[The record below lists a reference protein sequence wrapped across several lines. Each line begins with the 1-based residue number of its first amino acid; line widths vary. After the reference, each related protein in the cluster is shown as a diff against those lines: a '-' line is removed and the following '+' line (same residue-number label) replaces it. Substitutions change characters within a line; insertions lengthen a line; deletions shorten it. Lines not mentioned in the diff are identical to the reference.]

1 MVPFPPGG
9 PLDTVG
15 RALAQ
20 KLTEAW
26 GQSVIVDNRPG
37 AGGNIGADL
46 VAKAAPDG
54 YTVVMGALSTHAVN
68 PSLYAKMPY
77 DAVKDFAPITLVAIT
92 PNVLVVNPSLPVN
105 SVRELIAYAKAN
117 PGKLAFGSGSNGSA
131 GHLAG
136 ELFKAD
142 TGTDLL
148 HVPFKGAAPAM
159 QALLS
164 GDIQMMFD
172 NLASASAQVKAG
184 KLKALAVTTARRSP
198 LAPDLPTMAES
209 GVPGFDISTWF
220 GLLAPAGTP
229 PEIVG
234 RWNAEVGRI
243 LRTPEMRER
252 LTAMGAEP
260 APDTPAEF
268 AQFIASEA
276 AKYAR
281 IVKVSGAK
289 PDLGSLASAA
299 CECRRERRPCGQQRD
314 ATDGRDG
321 TQPAHAGE
329 RHQVEAAGK
338 QRHASDEQPAGG
350 GESSPARLDPK
361 QHADGEEAERVP
373 EVVLDRGLPDREQLG
388 SEPHAQRVRAK
399 RAGADGDEQQQ
410 RRKNQGEAGRHIAY
424 NSRSAPRRRIVFRI
438 AP

>member
-1 MVPFPPGG
+1 MNTFRRSVAFLALLALPLVLLVDPTPAHAQAFPNKPVRLVVPFPPGG

-77 DAVKDFAPITLVAIT
+77 DAIKDFAPITLVAIT
-92 PNVLVVNPSLPVN
+92 PNVLVANPSLPVN
-105 SVRELIAYAKAN
+105 SVRELVAYAKAN
-117 PGKLAFGSGSNGSA
+117 PGTLAFGSGSNGSA

-164 GDIQMMFD
+164 GDIQLMFD

-243 LRTPEMRER
+243 LRTPDMRER

-260 APDTPAEF
+260 APDSPAEF

-289 PDLGSLASAA
+289 PD
-299 CECRRERRPCGQQRD
+299 
-314 ATDGRDG
+314 
-321 TQPAHAGE
+321 
-329 RHQVEAAGK
+329 
-338 QRHASDEQPAGG
+338 
-350 GESSPARLDPK
+350 
-361 QHADGEEAERVP
+361 
-373 EVVLDRGLPDREQLG
+373 
-388 SEPHAQRVRAK
+388 
-399 RAGADGDEQQQ
+399 
-410 RRKNQGEAGRHIAY
+410 
-424 NSRSAPRRRIVFRI
+424 
-438 AP
+438 